1 MLESTFSKVD
11 SRVCVLLL
19 MDCRALRCK
28 ARNDRENNAYT
39 STARND
45 RKRAEKVESTF
56 EKRKWILGKTLK
68 NVKKWI
74 LGFVFCCLWIATPIS
89 SARNDG
95 KGFNVKMDCHALRCK
110 ARNDRENNA
119 YTSTARNDGKRAEQV
134 ESTFEKT
141 QMDSRENAK
150 KCKKVDSRVC
160 VLLLMDCHAD
170 FQSARNDRKRAEKVE
185 STFEKTQMDCRAL
198 RCKARNDRKVRAST
212 AQQRVGKKLE
222 FLGIDIFDDFF
233 CDVADFLR
241 DVVCMAGDGGVL
253 LGRSLDLSDRL
264 IDLR

>member
-1 MLESTFSKVD
+1 
-11 SRVCVLLL
+11 
-19 MDCRALRCK
+19 
-28 ARNDRENNAYT
+28 
-39 STARND
+39 
-45 RKRAEKVESTF
+45 
-56 EKRKWILGKTLK
+56 
-68 NVKKWI
+68 
-74 LGFVFCCLWIATPIS
+74 
-89 SARNDG
+89 
-95 KGFNVKMDCHALRCK
+95 
-110 ARNDRENNA
+110 
-119 YTSTARNDGKRAEQV
+119 
-134 ESTFEKT
+134 
-141 QMDSRENAK
+141 MDSRENAK

-160 VLLLMDCHAD
+160 VLLL
-170 FQSARNDRKRAEKVE
+170 
-185 STFEKTQMDCRAL
+185 MDCRAL